1 MVHRNNIHAG
11 ACDIVRLIDYMI
23 GRTNGQYLP
32 GDPSFYRRRRG
43 WETYLEIFMI
53 ATHFDLK
60 PVPAR

>member
-1 MVHRNNIHAG
+1 
-11 ACDIVRLIDYMI
+11 MI
-23 GRTNGQYLP
+23 GKTNGQYLP